1 MEGIQTF
8 KETIL
13 RPYTL
18 MVYFCNGTV
27 GPSEEEIVS
36 NENTGEELLI
46 RKKKSF
52 FKRTLQGLYK
62 DSSIEIKRGI
72 KKTNSKISSS
82 GRFGPYAL
90 RIRAVSN
97 GSKLAISIATPNGMP

>member
-8 KETIL
+8 KETSFLL

-72 KKTNSKISSS
+72 KKTNSNIFI
-82 GRFGPYAL
+82 RPL
-90 RIRAVSN
+90 RPVCTQNQGCI
-97 GSKLAISIATPNGMP
+97 KWI

>member
-8 KETIL
+8 KETSFLL

-52 FKRTLQGLYK
+52 FKRTY
-62 DSSIEIKRGI
+62 SSIEIKRGI

-82 GRFGPYAL
+82 GRFGPYAPQNQGCTKW
-90 RIRAVSN
+90 I
-97 GSKLAISIATPNGMP
+97 